1 MPLAL
6 RPLILASSSPYRRQ
20 LLERLGLPF
29 TCVRPDADEV
39 PQTGESFERTAQ
51 RLAELKARAVAPRF
65 PDALIIGSDQVASC
79 AGERM
84 GKPGNHANAL
94 RQLRHMSGR
103 TARFDT
109 AVCVLDSA
117 NGTFAA
123 RSVPCEVRFRELSD
137 ALIEEYLR
145 REQPYDCAGSA
156 KSEGLGI
163 ALIAA
168 MRTDDPT
175 SLIGLP
181 LIALTELLAQLGQPV
196 LNASR

>member
-1 MPLAL
+1 MPSPSRRLV
-6 RPLILASSSPYRRQ
+6 LASSSRYRHA
-20 LLERLGLPF
+20 LLSRLGLPF
-29 TCVRPDADEV
+29 EWAAPEVDEAA
-39 PQTGESFERTAQ
+39 QAGEPFERTAR

-84 GKPGNHANAL
+84 GKPGNHENAL
-94 RQLRHMSGR
+94 KQLRHASGR
-103 TARFDT
+103 TTRFET
-109 AVCVLDSA
+109 AVCVLD
-117 NGTFAA
+117 AA
-123 RSVPCEVRFRELSD
+123 SGRLVARTVPCEVRFRELAD
-137 ALIEEYLR
+137 AQIEEYLH

-168 MRTDDPT
+168 IRTDDPT

-181 LIALTELLAQLGQPV
+181 LMALTELLEELGLPV
-196 LNASR
+196 I

>member
-1 MPLAL
+1 MPCPS
-6 RPLILASSSPYRRQ
+6 RSLILASSSLYRRG
-20 LLERLGLPF
+20 LLERLGLAFECAQPN
-29 TCVRPDADEV
+29 ADET
-39 PQTGESFERTAQ
+39 PLPGEPFERTAQ

-65 PDALIIGSDQVASC
+65 PGALIIGSDQVASC

-84 GKPGNHANAL
+84 AKPGSHANAVQ
-94 RQLRHMSGR
+94 QLLHLSGR
-103 TARFDT
+103 SARFDT
-109 AVCVLDSA
+109 AVCVLDTAS
-117 NGTFAA
+117 GRLAA
-123 RSVPCEVRFRELSD
+123 RNVPCEVEFRALSL
-137 ALIEEYLR
+137 AVIEQYLV

-181 LIALTELLAQLGQPV
+181 LIALTDLLAEFGQPV
-196 LNASR
+196 FATD

>member
-1 MPLAL
+1 MPPAL
-6 RPLILASSSPYRRQ
+6 RPLVLASGSPYRRQ
-20 LLERLGLPF
+20 LLERLGLAF
-29 TCVRPDADEV
+29 TCVRPDTDET
-39 PQTGESFERTAQ
+39 PQVGESFERTAQ

-65 PDALIIGSDQVASC
+65 RDALIIGSDQVASC

-84 GKPGNHANAL
+84 DKPGNHRNAVT
-94 RQLRHMSGR
+94 QLRHLSGR

-109 AVCVLDSA
+109 AVCVLDA
-117 NGTFAA
+117 ARGVLAA
-123 RSVPCEVRFRELSD
+123 RSVPCEVRFRELGD

-163 ALIAA
+163 ALIAS

-181 LIALTELLAQLGQPV
+181 LIALTGLLAELGQPV
-196 LNASR
+196 L

>member
-6 RPLILASSSPYRRQ
+6 RSLVLASGSPYRRQ
-20 LLERLGLPF
+20 LLVRLGLAFECAVPE
-29 TCVRPDADEV
+29 VDET
-39 PQTGESFERTAQ
+39 PQAGETFERTAV

-79 AGERM
+79 AGQCM
-84 GKPGNHANAL
+84 GKPGNHENAL
-94 RQLRHMSGR
+94 KQLRHMSGR

-117 NGTFAA
+117 SGTLAA
-123 RSVPCEVRFRELSD
+123 RSVTCEVKFRDLSD

-181 LIALTELLAQLGQPV
+181 LIALTELLAELGQPV
-196 LNASR
+196 I

>member
-1 MPLAL
+1 MPPAP
-6 RPLILASSSPYRRQ
+6 RPLVLASGSAYRRQ

-29 TCVRPDADEV
+29 ICVPPDADET
-39 PQTGESFERTAQ
+39 PRTGESYERTAQ
-51 RLAELKARAVAPRF
+51 RLAELKARAVARRF
-65 PDALIIGSDQVASC
+65 RDALIIGSDQVASC

-84 GKPGNHANAL
+84 DKPGTHQNAV

-117 NGTFAA
+117 SGMIAA
-123 RSVPCEVRFRELSD
+123 RSVPCEVRFRQLSD

-145 REQPYDCAGSA
+145 REQPYDCAASA

-163 ALIAA
+163 ALIAC

-175 SLIGLP
+175 SLVGLP
-181 LIALTELLAQLGQPV
+181 LIAVTELLAQLGQPV
-196 LNASR
+196 LSGLR

>member
-1 MPLAL
+1 MP
-6 RPLILASSSPYRRQ
+6 RPSQPLILASSSIYRRR
-20 LLERLGLPF
+20 LLERLGLAF
-29 TCVRPDADEV
+29 ECVRPDADET
-39 PQTGESFERTAQ
+39 PLPGEPSARTAQ

-65 PDALIIGSDQVASC
+65 PAALIIGSDQVASC

-84 GKPGNHANAL
+84 DKPGSHANAV

-103 TARFDT
+103 CVRFDT
-109 AVCVLDSA
+109 AVCLLDASS
-117 NGTFAA
+117 GKHAA
-123 RSVPCEVRFRELSD
+123 ASVPCEVVFRSLSP
-137 ALIEEYLR
+137 AMIERYLE

-163 ALIAA
+163 ALIAS

-181 LIALTELLAQLGQPV
+181 LIALTDLLAAFGQPV
-196 LNASR
+196 IAAD

>member
-1 MPLAL
+1 MPFPSRRLV
-6 RPLILASSSPYRRQ
+6 LASSSRYRRA
-20 LLERLGLPF
+20 LLSRLGLPF
-29 TCVRPDADEV
+29 ECAAPEVDESV
-39 PQTGESFERTAQ
+39 QAGEPFERTAR

-84 GKPGNHANAL
+84 GKPGNHENA
-94 RQLRHMSGR
+94 RKQLRHASGR
-103 TARFDT
+103 TTRFET
-109 AVCVLDSA
+109 AVCVLD
-117 NGTFAA
+117 AA
-123 RSVPCEVRFRELSD
+123 SGRLVARTVSCEVRFRELAD
-137 ALIEEYLR
+137 VQIEEYLH

-168 MRTDDPT
+168 IRTDDPT

-181 LIALTELLAQLGQPV
+181 LMALTELLEELGLPV
-196 LNASR
+196 I